1 MRAGG
6 RDLQAVLR
14 SQFRQ
19 LSAKIDNL
27 LPGIT
32 RVAANV
38 GIQFYD
44 RLVQL
49 RFDAFLQDHS
59 AIGKELLDVRTQFAC
74 LRIYDLE
81 FLFNAQSENV
91 VLSGHASQ
99 FPRSL
104 RQVSTHFRAT
114 ILRFCRACPLI
125 TKNPASPPPEV
136 TLPTGEFD
144 TRTIAPQTFPENRK
158 GIVATNIS

>member
-38 GIQFYD
+38 GIQFHD

-49 RFDAFLQDHS
+49 GFDAFLQDHS
-59 AIGKELLDVRTQFAC
+59 AIGKELLDVRTQFAR
-74 LRIYDLE
+74 LRIDDLE
-81 FLFNAQSENV
+81 FFLNAESENM
-91 VLSGHASQ
+91 VLHG
-99 FPRSL
+99 RGL
-104 RQVSTHFRAT
+104 
-114 ILRFCRACPLI
+114 
-125 TKNPASPPPEV
+125 
-136 TLPTGEFD
+136 
-144 TRTIAPQTFPENRK
+144 
-158 GIVATNIS
+158 